1 MGMSQWLLIRQMFR
15 HSQKDRP
22 RVNSSLNLLLWHFI
36 SLNLRDLTNYQMFAG
51 KSLSKTSSHPISSA
65 PLLEELEH
73 PRSALCHNALWE
85 DIKTLQ
91 AV

>member
-15 HSQKDRP
+15 HSQKDHP
-22 RVNSSLNLLLWHFI
+22 RVNS